1 MYLRSNKD
9 IERVLQELDDSEVS
23 DLSDAEDTAW
33 EPVEYLNTGA
43 ENDVVEPETVA
54 ETSPESEPSSTESG
68 AAKELRFKWRKK
80 HFSRRDA
87 LFTGPIITTNEE
99 VKSPVGYFTETF
111 LN

>member
-33 EPVEYLNTGA
+33 EPDEYLHTGA

-54 ETSPESEPSSTESG
+54 ETSP
-68 AAKELRFKWRKK
+68 
-80 HFSRRDA
+80 
-87 LFTGPIITTNEE
+87 
-99 VKSPVGYFTETF
+99 
-111 LN
+111 